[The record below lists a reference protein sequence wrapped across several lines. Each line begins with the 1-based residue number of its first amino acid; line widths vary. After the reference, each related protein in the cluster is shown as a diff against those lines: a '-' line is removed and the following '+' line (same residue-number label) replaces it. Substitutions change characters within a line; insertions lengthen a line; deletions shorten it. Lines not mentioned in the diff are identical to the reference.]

1 MPDMEE
7 KMSIINPKIEDLLD
21 HSENKFT
28 LVIESAKRA
37 RQITNFQKRLGEGIG
52 GVAPMRLEDIS
63 KKPLTVALEEIAEG
77 KIEYDRPE
85 ESEAEGDGE
94 E

>member
-1 MPDMEE
+1 MEE
-7 KMSIINPKIEDLLD
+7 KMSMINPKIEDLLE
-21 HSENKFT
+21 HTENKFT

-37 RQITNFQKRLGEGIG
+37 RQITNFQKRLGEGMG

-63 KKPLTVALEEIAEG
+63 KKPLSVALEEIAEG

-85 ESEAEGDGE
+85 PGEDEEDGKE
-94 E
+94 

>member
-1 MPDMEE
+1 MEE
-7 KMSIINPKIEDLLD
+7 KMTMVNPKIESLLE

-37 RQITNFQKRLGEGIG
+37 RQITNFQKRLGEGVG

-63 KKPLTVALEEIAEG
+63 KKPLTVALEEIADG
-77 KIEYDRPE
+77 RIEYDRPE
-85 ESEAEGDGE
+85 KGDEEAEE

>member
-1 MPDMEE
+1 MEE
-7 KMSIINPKIEDLLD
+7 KMTIVNPRIESLLE

-63 KKPLTVALEEIAEG
+63 KKPLTVALEEIADG
-77 KIEYDRPE
+77 RIEYDRPDPDDE
-85 ESEAEGDGE
+85 EDEAGE
-94 E
+94 

>member
-1 MPDMEE
+1 MEE
-7 KMSIINPKIEDLLD
+7 KMTMVNPKIESLLE

-37 RQITNFQKRLGEGIG
+37 RQITNFQKRLGEGVG

-63 KKPLTVALEEIAEG
+63 KKPLTVALEEIADG
-77 KIEYDRPE
+77 KIEYDRPDQE
-85 ESEAEGDGE
+85 EEAPE
-94 E
+94 EE